1 MPFDKV
7 DKIWMNG
14 QFVNW
19 DDAKIHV
26 LSHVVHYGSSVFEG
40 ARCYSTKNGPAVFRL
55 KEHTTRLFN
64 SAKIYRMQIPYSADE
79 INTAILKLIA
89 INKLDA
95 CYIRPIVY
103 RGYDSLGVNPGKCP
117 VDVAIAVWPWGS
129 YLGPGAMENG
139 VDVCVSSWNR
149 MAPNTFPAMAKCG
162 ANYMNSQ
169 LIKMEAISH
178 GYVEGIALDASGH
191 VSEGSGENLFIVQNG
206 VLITPPFGS
215 AILPGITRNTVITLA
230 KDLGIKVIEE
240 EIPREALYI
249 ADEVFFTGSAAE
261 ITPIASV
268 DRIKVGEGKR
278 GPITAALQEQ
288 FFGIL
293 SGQMPDVY
301 GWLTYVNVGE
311 PEPVAS

>member
-1 MPFDKV
+1 MALEKV

-14 QFVNW
+14 KLVDW

-40 ARCYSTKNGPAVFRL
+40 ARCYKTKNGPAVFRL
-55 KEHTTRLFN
+55 KEHTTRLYN
-64 SAKIYRMQIPYSADE
+64 SAKIYRMSIPYPEDD
-79 INTAILKLIA
+79 INSAILNLIS
-89 INKLDA
+89 INKLSE

-103 RGYDSLGVNPGKCP
+103 RGYSSLGVNPGDCP
-117 VDVAIAVWPWGS
+117 IDVAVAVWRWGK
-129 YLGPGAMENG
+129 YLGPEAMEKG

-149 MAPNTFPAMAKCG
+149 MAPNTFPAMAKSG

-178 GYVEGIALDASGH
+178 GYVEGIALDSSGH
-191 VSEGSGENLFIVQNG
+191 VSEGSGENIFIVQNG

-215 AILPGITRNTVITLA
+215 SILPGITRNTVITLA

-261 ITPIASV
+261 ITPIATI
-268 DRIKVGEGKR
+268 DKVPVGSGTR
-278 GPITAALQEQ
+278 GPITQALQEQ

-293 SGQMPDVY
+293 AGELPDVY
-301 GWLTYVNVGE
+301 GWLTYVNVPE
-311 PEPVAS
+311 PEPVSS